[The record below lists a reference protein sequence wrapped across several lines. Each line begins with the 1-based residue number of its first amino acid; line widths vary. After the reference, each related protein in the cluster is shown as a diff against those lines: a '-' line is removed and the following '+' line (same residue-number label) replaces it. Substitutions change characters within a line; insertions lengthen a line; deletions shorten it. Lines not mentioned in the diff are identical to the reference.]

1 MVFMPKALYLNLYGQ
16 RIQKSDLFI
25 VFAMILVHIIAKNKG
40 QSLKIIDLLIEKKLL
55 FKAAVSEKTVY
66 HKKRADKKLFGTK
79 QFLII
84 GTTKALLYNE
94 INKELQKTFPKHM
107 PEFYSIPV
115 VYMNEKQ
122 ADRLKETTA
131 EVHI

>member
-1 MVFMPKALYLNLYGQ
+1 
-16 RIQKSDLFI
+16 
-25 VFAMILVHIIAKNKG
+25 MILVHIIAKNKEHT
-40 QSLKIIDLLIEKKLL
+40 LKIIDLLIEKKLL
-55 FKAAVSEKTVY
+55 SNAVVSEKTVY
-66 HKKRADKKLFGTK
+66 HKKGVDKKLFGTK

-84 GTTKALLYNE
+84 GTTKALLFNE
-94 INKELQKTFPKHM
+94 INKELQKTFPRHM